1 MTELPVRFAGTV
13 VAWES
18 RIQREQ
24 YGSPSHPILTP
35 KPTPNYPN
43 RPATGTQT
51 SPHPAGCQLLPRT
64 CATDMMPRPVAGSA
78 PNDDSTHSP
87 ALGPLATATIV
98 KAARGELPVS
108 RTTGHVSAGWWPTV
122 RFSFGLAAFDSSSP
136 DDVPASATKR
146 QASLGALVAF
156 CVRG

>member
-64 CATDMMPRPVAGSA
+64 CATDMVPRPGAGSA
-78 PNDDSTHSP
+78 PNDDPTHSP
-87 ALGPLATATIV
+87 ALGPLATVV
-98 KAARGELPVS
+98 KAARGEPPVS
-108 RTTGHVSAGWWPTV
+108 RTTGHVSAGWWP
-122 RFSFGLAAFDSSSP
+122 AASP
-136 DDVPASATKR
+136 SALPPSIAAVQTTCLPR
-146 QASLGALVAF
+146 RRSGRL
-156 CVRG
+156 R